1 VLSPKPI
8 IVMSEAATQ
17 PAVAAPEPAPQP
29 DGDLRWKQVMGLP
42 CSVAVEIPVPEFTV
56 KRLLDLEIKSVLETK
71 WTTTANLPLKV
82 NGELI
87 AWCEFEVL
95 GNRLAVRLTEL
106 AQ

>member
-1 VLSPKPI
+1 VKPI
-8 IVMSEAATQ
+8 ILVAEAAAQ
-17 PAVAAPEPAPQP
+17 AAVAARENTPQSE
-29 DGDLRWKQVMGLP
+29 GDARWKQVMGMP
-42 CSVAVEIPVPEFTV
+42 CNVAIEIPVPEFTV
-56 KRLLDLEIKSVLETK
+56 KDLMELEVKSIAETK

-106 AQ
+106 AL